1 MSWSSPLLTS
11 LLVALC
17 LGHKKQDLFV
27 RAPDLEQDLVVRA
40 PSLEKHLDARAPG
53 LEKDQV
59 VRAPSLEKVVRA
71 PADSSPSCNT
81 VKWNTCQFP
90 FR

>member
-1 MSWSSPLLTS
+1 MNCSGLFFAI
-11 LLVALC
+11 LVALC
-17 LGHKKQDLFV
+17 LGHKNQDLFV

-71 PADSSPSCNT
+71 PLDSSPLCKT

>member
-1 MSWSSPLLTS
+1 MGWSSPLLTS
-11 LLVALC
+11 LLVTLC

-40 PSLEKHLDARAPG
+40 PSLEKHLDVRAPG
-53 LEKDQV
+53 
-59 VRAPSLEKVVRA
+59 LEKVVRA
-71 PADSSPSCNT
+71 PADSSPSCMT

>member
-40 PSLEKHLDARAPG
+40 PSLEKHLDVRAPG
-53 LEKDQV
+53 
-59 VRAPSLEKVVRA
+59 LEKVVRA
-71 PADSSPSCNT
+71 PADSSPSCKT

>member
-40 PSLEKHLDARAPG
+40 PSLEK
-53 LEKDQV
+53 
-59 VRAPSLEKVVRA
+59 VVRA
-71 PADSSPSCNT
+71 PADSSPSCKT

>member
-1 MSWSSPLLTS
+1 MGWSSPLLTS

-40 PSLEKHLDARAPG
+40 PSLEMHLDVRAPG
-53 LEKDQV
+53 
-59 VRAPSLEKVVRA
+59 LEKVVRA
-71 PADSSPSCNT
+71 PADSSPSCKT

>member
-1 MSWSSPLLTS
+1 MGWSSSLLTS

-40 PSLEKHLDARAPG
+40 PSLEMHLD
-53 LEKDQV
+53 

-71 PADSSPSCNT
+71 PSDSSPMCKT

>member
-53 LEKDQV
+53 LEK
-59 VRAPSLEKVVRA
+59 VVRA
-71 PADSSPSCNT
+71 PADSSPSCMT

>member
-40 PSLEKHLDARAPG
+40 PSLEMHLDVRAPG
-53 LEKDQV
+53 
-59 VRAPSLEKVVRA
+59 LEKVVRA
-71 PADSSPSCNT
+71 PADSSPSCKT

>member
-53 LEKDQV
+53 LEK
-59 VRAPSLEKVVRA
+59 VVRA
-71 PADSSPSCNT
+71 PADSSPSCKT